1 MRESKRSNGAKGKTT
16 ARTGVSLATVILLAA
31 FLLFTT
37 LPAALAS
44 PDWSDPDWISTL
56 SESNEYAFIAVDSAG
71 TAHVVWFEWDVGEI
85 WYNAGTPGDWPDPE
99 LLSTHSDYW
108 QEDPRLALDPDDN
121 VHVVWEGYDDAE
133 DEYSIWYSTNAG
145 GTWSDPVAIS
155 TQSTYSQYNA
165 RIAVGPDGK
174 VNVVWEGYDAAG
186 SEYWIWYASNA
197 GGTWSDPVNISPDD
211 NYPYYPEIAV
221 DSTGAAHTVWHGH
234 NYEIGIDCDILY
246 ATNTGGTW
254 SYPEFVSGIHEHS
267 GSYWPSIAIDP
278 SDNPHVVW
286 EGYDDE
292 DGYYYWIWYATRAGG
307 AWSDP
312 YRLSTQSG
320 YDQYD
325 PKIAVGPDGSA
336 HVVWYGYDAGGDYY
350 QVYYAGNSGGAWSAP
365 VRLSTNLQYDQY
377 DPQIRVG
384 PEGKAHVVWYG
395 YDADYYYYRV
405 YYASN
410 PGGAW
415 TDPVLVS
422 HQPEWDSYYAQIALD
437 LCGNP
442 HVVWDDYDS
451 TTYEDDIWY
460 SADIT
465 QCIVRAA
472 VEGGHGM
479 VDPEMQAVPVG
490 GTATIALIP
499 DEGYRV
505 GSVTDNGAAVEPTP
519 TDVYTIENV
528 TEYHEVVVTFVPA
541 IADWYLAEGATA
553 GDFDTWVLVQ
563 NPGPDPV
570 TVDLTMMTE
579 KGPVNPADLQGVT
592 VPGLSR
598 LSFSLDA
605 YVTSYDVSTLVTA
618 SGDVVCERAMYG
630 GGGTWGTDSLGVTAP
645 CPVWYLAEGSTA
657 GGMETYVLVQNP
669 GPDPVLVSLDF
680 MTSGGGKAGPQK
692 FAVPGDTRVTFYLND
707 YVSEYDVSTLVTAT
721 GDVVCERSMYG
732 GGRTWAHCSAGVNM
746 PSDTWYL
753 AEGSTDGGMETFVLV
768 QNPNPTAVEVSL
780 DFMTPAGAAAG
791 PRDFLIAGNAR
802 HTFKVNDYVTDWSV
816 STMVT
821 SNKGP
826 VICER
831 AMYGGDRTWG
841 TDSAG
846 VTAPAG
852 TWYLAEGSTAGG
864 METFVLVQNPGPDP
878 VLVDLDFMTPAGE
891 QAGPHGFAIPGNAR
905 YTFAINDYLTEW
917 SVSTR
922 VTSTGPVICERAMYG
937 NVRTWA
943 HNSIGYAP

>member
-553 GDFDTWVLVQ
+553 GDFD
-563 NPGPDPV
+563 
-570 TVDLTMMTE
+570 
-579 KGPVNPADLQGVT
+579 
-592 VPGLSR
+592 
-598 LSFSLDA
+598 
-605 YVTSYDVSTLVTA
+605 
-618 SGDVVCERAMYG
+618 
-630 GGGTWGTDSLGVTAP
+630 
-645 CPVWYLAEGSTA
+645 
-657 GGMETYVLVQNP
+657 
-669 GPDPVLVSLDF
+669 
-680 MTSGGGKAGPQK
+680 
-692 FAVPGDTRVTFYLND
+692 
-707 YVSEYDVSTLVTAT
+707 
-721 GDVVCERSMYG
+721 
-732 GGRTWAHCSAGVNM
+732 
-746 PSDTWYL
+746 
-753 AEGSTDGGMETFVLV
+753 
-768 QNPNPTAVEVSL
+768 
-780 DFMTPAGAAAG
+780 
-791 PRDFLIAGNAR
+791 
-802 HTFKVNDYVTDWSV
+802 
-816 STMVT
+816 
-821 SNKGP
+821 
-826 VICER
+826 
-831 AMYGGDRTWG
+831 
-841 TDSAG
+841 
-846 VTAPAG
+846 
-852 TWYLAEGSTAGG
+852 
-864 METFVLVQNPGPDP
+864 
-878 VLVDLDFMTPAGE
+878 
-891 QAGPHGFAIPGNAR
+891 
-905 YTFAINDYLTEW
+905 
-917 SVSTR
+917 
-922 VTSTGPVICERAMYG
+922 
-937 NVRTWA
+937 
-943 HNSIGYAP
+943 